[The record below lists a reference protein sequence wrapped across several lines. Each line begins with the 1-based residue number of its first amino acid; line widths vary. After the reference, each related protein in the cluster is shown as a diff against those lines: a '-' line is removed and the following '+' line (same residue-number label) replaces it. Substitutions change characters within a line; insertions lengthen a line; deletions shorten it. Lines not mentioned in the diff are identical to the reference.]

1 MNRQIVFA
9 GPPQGV
15 PSLESFCLTSG
26 SIQEPKQGE
35 VVIQTL
41 YLSVDPYMRGRL
53 GGRPSSHPPFLLNHP
68 IDGDG
73 VGRVIESK
81 SDLFQ
86 KGDLVTGML
95 DWADYSTKKANALNT
110 IADHNIPLPTY
121 LGPLGMTGMT
131 AYFGF
136 TDIGLPQ
143 QNETVLISGAAGAVG
158 MFVASIAK
166 AKGCRVIGITG
177 SDEKQRRL
185 VHECSFDMAVNYKK
199 ATFLE
204 DLKQACPHGV
214 DIYFDNV
221 GGKITDAALE
231 LINRHARIILSGQ
244 ISTYNSHGQDIGLRP
259 FRTLIVKSARAQG
272 FVVWDYKERFSEG
285 LAQMRQLMT
294 EGKMKWH
301 TTIYEGLEKTPQAFL
316 DLFSGANFGKQ
327 LVQLR

>member
-1 MNRQIVFA
+1 M
-9 GPPQGV
+9 
-15 PSLESFCLTSG
+15 PSLESFRFTSG
-26 SIQEPKQGE
+26 VICEPKQGE
-35 VVIQTL
+35 VLIQTL

-53 GGRPSSHPPFLLNHP
+53 GGRPSSHPPFLLNQP

-81 SDLFQ
+81 SALLQ

-95 DWADYSTKKANALNT
+95 DWADYSTKE
-110 IADHNIPLPTY
+110 ADSLQKIPDSTLALPTY

-131 AYFGF
+131 AYFGL
-136 TDIGLPQ
+136 TDIGAPQ
-143 QNETVLISGAAGAVG
+143 ENETVLISAAAGAVG
-158 MFVASIAK
+158 MFVASVAK

-185 VHECSFDMAVNYKK
+185 VQECSFDVAVNYKK
-199 ATFLE
+199 ASFLD
-204 DLKQACPHGV
+204 DLKRACSQGV

-221 GGKITDAALE
+221 GGTITDSALQ

-244 ISTYNSHGQDIGLRP
+244 ISTYNSHEKDIGLRP
-259 FRTLIVKSARAQG
+259 FRTLIVKSARAEG
-272 FVVWDYKERFSEG
+272 FVVWDYKARFSEG
-285 LAQMRQLMT
+285 MIAMSLLIR

-301 TTIYEGLEKTPQAFL
+301 ANIVEGLEKTPQAFL

-327 LVQLR
+327 LIKLV